1 MLNSY
6 FLLLLIY
13 FSLSGYSILTKV
25 IIFKKIEKNFENLD
39 VFYGFLFLILLTLF
53 LNFIIPIKYISIPT
67 IILGLILTLFFLI
80 KKKIIFKDIRS
91 FVLILL
97 SIIFI
102 THHHW
107 PNIDTE
113 VYHLQIIN
121 KVYHEKIIFG
131 FANIEEKYG
140 MNSVWQIFLS
150 LFNIK
155 ILNTNLLYIINI
167 LPISIF
173 FNQCFLEVKEK
184 NCLSKSF
191 LILCSFFILTFS
203 LIHPTNN
210 GIILNHIGSTEVDLL
225 CGFLFILNVYLGI
238 KIYYK
243 YNENYFNLLFV
254 LSFIIVFAKPS
265 YLTIAFFPL
274 IICFLLKKNPINK
287 LNICLVFF
295 GFLVLVRGFINS
307 GCLIFP
313 SKVTCYKTFW
323 SLDSRVVQNYEYIV
337 LGSAR
342 DNPLRL
348 RYTDFD
354 YVINS
359 YDWIIPWFKNY
370 FFTTSLL
377 QIFFI
382 FILLSLILLILI
394 KQMKIKFFD
403 KSNTWF
409 LLFFI
414 FCGLFWFRVPEIRF
428 GFGWI
433 ISLSVFIPAFFL
445 WRINFN
451 LNSKKIIFLFT
462 IIPFLLIIKNYE
474 NIYIFQKTLNPVYNY
489 QFDLIYTI
497 EDKNY
502 VKVKNPNDRCV
513 DIIDYCT
520 YYNTEVDY
528 KRILGYSFF
537 YNSKK

>member
-210 GIILNHIGSTEVDLL
+210 GIILNHS
-225 CGFLFILNVYLGI
+225 
-238 KIYYK
+238 
-243 YNENYFNLLFV
+243 
-254 LSFIIVFAKPS
+254 
-265 YLTIAFFPL
+265 
-274 IICFLLKKNPINK
+274 
-287 LNICLVFF
+287 
-295 GFLVLVRGFINS
+295 
-307 GCLIFP
+307 
-313 SKVTCYKTFW
+313 
-323 SLDSRVVQNYEYIV
+323 
-337 LGSAR
+337 
-342 DNPLRL
+342 
-348 RYTDFD
+348 
-354 YVINS
+354 
-359 YDWIIPWFKNY
+359 
-370 FFTTSLL
+370 
-377 QIFFI
+377 
-382 FILLSLILLILI
+382 
-394 KQMKIKFFD
+394 
-403 KSNTWF
+403 
-409 LLFFI
+409 
-414 FCGLFWFRVPEIRF
+414 EI
-428 GFGWI
+428 
-433 ISLSVFIPAFFL
+433 SV
-445 WRINFN
+445 
-451 LNSKKIIFLFT
+451 
-462 IIPFLLIIKNYE
+462 
-474 NIYIFQKTLNPVYNY
+474 
-489 QFDLIYTI
+489 
-497 EDKNY
+497 
-502 VKVKNPNDRCV
+502 
-513 DIIDYCT
+513 
-520 YYNTEVDY
+520 
-528 KRILGYSFF
+528 
-537 YNSKK
+537 